1 MSSALAMAWHQFR
14 FDQKVFWRNPPA
26 VGFTVLL
33 PVIFLVL
40 LASIFGGGTI
50 HHYRIDV
57 DTYYVPAILTLAL
70 VSSTM
75 VNLAMSVTI
84 AREDGILKRGRGTPL
99 PPWAFMAGRVGNSIV
114 VSLVMLVVVT
124 AIGAIVYGV
133 SVPWSRAGEIV
144 ATVAVGAT
152 SFCAL
157 GIALSGLIPSAD
169 AAAPITQLIALPL
182 YFISGVFIPQNEIP
196 AGILAVAGVFPM
208 RPLFECFFAIWV
220 PSAASFDW
228 GNLAVVAAWG
238 VGGFLIAMRTFRW
251 VPRAAT

>member
-1 MSSALAMAWHQFR
+1 MSAVGMAWHQFR

-70 VSSTM
+70 VSATM

-99 PPWAFMAGRVGNSIV
+99 PPWAFIAGRVGNSIV
-114 VSLVMLVVVT
+114 VSVVMLVLVV
-124 AIGAIVYGV
+124 AIGALVYGV
-133 SVPWSRAGEIV
+133 SVPWSRAGEVVVTI
-144 ATVAVGAT
+144 AVGAT

-157 GIALSGLIPSAD
+157 GIALSGLIPSKD

-196 AGILAVAGVFPM
+196 SGILQVADVFPM
-208 RPLFECFFAIWV
+208 RPLFECFFAAWV
-220 PSAASFDW
+220 PSAGAFDW
-228 GNLAVVAAWG
+228 GQLAIVAAWG
-238 VGGFLIAMRTFRW
+238 VAGMLIALRTFRW
-251 VPRAAT
+251 TPRTAA

>member
-1 MSSALAMAWHQFR
+1 MRALGMAWHQFR

-26 VGFTVLL
+26 VGFTILL
-33 PVIFLVL
+33 PVLFLVL

-50 HHYRIDV
+50 HKYRIDV

-70 VSSTM
+70 VSATM

-99 PPWAFMAGRVGNSIV
+99 PPWAFIAGRVGNSIV
-114 VSLVMLVVVT
+114 VSLVMLVVVA
-124 AIGAIVYGV
+124 AIGAVVYGV
-133 SVPWSRAGEIV
+133 PVPWSRAGEV
-144 ATVAVGAT
+144 LATVAVGAT

-157 GIALSGLIPSAD
+157 GIALSGLIPSQD

-196 AGILAVAGVFPM
+196 AGILSVADALPV

-220 PSAASFDW
+220 PSASGFDW

-238 VGGFLIAMRTFRW
+238 VAGTVIALRTFRW
-251 VPRAAT
+251 TPRAAT